1 MTVRIGTR
9 GSPLALAQTEWVRR
23 KIEERH
29 PRLKVE
35 TVIIKTKGDIM
46 QDVALV
52 RIGGK
57 GVFVKEIE
65 DALLKGEIDLAVHSL
80 KDVPA
85 ELPEGLVIAVTPER
99 EDPRDVLV
107 SRGNVKFERLRRGAR
122 IGTSSLRRRCQLLA
136 VYPDL
141 EIVPLRGNLDTR
153 LRKVEVENLDG
164 VVVAAAGMRRMG
176 WLGRVSHFLPPE
188 TLLPAVG
195 QGVLA
200 IETRAGDAGLI
211 EDLQFLHSPRTG
223 REAGAERAFLRRLGG
238 GCQLPVAALA
248 EEKGDSMV
256 VRGLL
261 GSPDGRLVIRREVRG
276 PAHDYLS
283 LGERLA
289 EEILAGGGKG
299 ILAVFY
305 PPCR

>member
-261 GSPDGRLVIRREVRG
+261 GSPDGRLVIRREARG